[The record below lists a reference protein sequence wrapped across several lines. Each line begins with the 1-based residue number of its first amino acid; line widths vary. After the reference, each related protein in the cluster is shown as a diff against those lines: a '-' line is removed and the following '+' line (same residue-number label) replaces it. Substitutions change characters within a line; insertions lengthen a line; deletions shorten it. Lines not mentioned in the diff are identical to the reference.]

1 MATNDVPEP
10 MQKLFAQI
18 DKNKKKYIDNLA
30 KAVAI
35 KSVSAWPE
43 TRPDITTMVNWMGD
57 ELKALGA
64 KIEYVDI
71 GSQTLPDG
79 QVLKLPHVLMGEL
92 GQDKAKKT
100 LLVYGHLDVQ
110 PANQKEDGW
119 DTDPWVLTEVDGK
132 LYGRGSTDDKG
143 PVLGWIHSLQAYQE
157 LGMELPVNFKFCF
170 EGMEESGSEGLDVML
185 MERKNTKFMQEVD
198 YCCISDNYWLGKNK
212 PCLTYGLR
220 GVCYFFIEVECASKD
235 LHSGV
240 FGGTVN
246 EAMVDL
252 IWMMNQ
258 LVDEKGTILVEG
270 LMDSVA
276 PLTPEEDAKYDNI
289 DFDLEVYRK
298 DLGAPGRLMH
308 GDDKKKALMARWRY
322 PSLSLHGIQGAFSD
336 AGAKTVIPRKVCGKF
351 SIRIVPDQTV
361 EGVEKTVVDYCNK
374 VWASRDSP
382 NKMTA
387 SLFHGGRCWLSDP
400 DHPNYVAGSKATKM
414 VYGVEPD
421 LTREGGSIPVT
432 LTLQEATGKNVIL
445 LPMGAADDGAH
456 SQNEKIDVR
465 NYIEGTK
472 LLGAYAYSLSQL

>member
-1 MATNDVPEP
+1 MALPEA
-10 MQKLFAQI
+10 MVQLFAAI
-18 DKNKKKYIDNLA
+18 DKNKAKYIDNLA

-35 KSVSAWPE
+35 KSVSAAPE
-43 TRPDITTMVNWMGD
+43 HRPEITKMMHWMGD

-64 KIEYVDI
+64 AIEYVDI
-71 GSQTLPDG
+71 GSQTMPDG
-79 QVLKLPHVLMGEL
+79 TVLPLPPVLMGEL
-92 GQDKAKKT
+92 GTDATKKT

-110 PANQKEDGW
+110 PAAKEDGW

-143 PVLGWIHSLQAYQE
+143 PVLGWIHSLQCYQE
-157 LGMELPVNFKFCF
+157 CGIEMPVNFKFCF
-170 EGMEESGSEGLDVML
+170 EGMEESGSEGLDKML
-185 MERKNTKFMQEVD
+185 MERQNTKFMQEVD
-198 YCCISDNYWLGKNK
+198 FCCISDNYWLGKNK

-220 GVCYFFIEVECASKD
+220 GVCYFFIEITCATKD

-246 EAMVDL
+246 EGMVDL

-258 LVDEKGTILVEG
+258 LVDEEGNILVEG

-276 PLTPEEDAKYDNI
+276 PLTPEEAAKYTNI
-289 DFDLEVYRK
+289 DFDPEEYRK

-308 GDDKKKALMARWRY
+308 GDDKAKTLMARWRY
-322 PSLSLHGIQGAFSD
+322 PSLSLHGIQGAFAD
-336 AGAKTVIPRKVCGKF
+336 PGAKTVIPRKVVGKF
-351 SIRIVPDQTV
+351 SIRIVPNQTP

-374 VWASRDSP
+374 VWATRNSP
-382 NKMTA
+382 NKMVA
-387 SLFHGGRCWLSDP
+387 SMFHGGRCWLSDP
-400 DHPNYVAGSKATKM
+400 DHPNYVAGSRATQM

-456 SQNEKIDVR
+456 SQNEKIDIR

-472 LLGAYAYSLSQL
+472 LLGAYAYELSKL